1 MLHAIRLTRRW
12 LVLALLFTGLT
23 ANSVRA
29 TESLVTDQ
37 VPVTNWID
45 PQAIERLKAVAKRG
59 IQDSVILKPLWQVD
73 EASATELSDQERG
86 EVLNGLENL
95 IKERLNQQGAPT
107 LQLEIIVREV
117 WRPSRL
123 LNFLMFVLPI
133 PGSGPLLSTRGGIA
147 IETSLLDLQS
157 GAVVARFGCRKRG
170 DLSSLLGIFGRAE
183 DTHAALQYCTERLLD
198 ALVAGQMPSEVPRP
212 TNPDGTFSGG

>member
-1 MLHAIRLTRRW
+1 MLHAIRLSRRW
-12 LVLALLFTGLT
+12 LGLGLLLIGLI
-23 ANSVRA
+23 ANSVQA
-29 TESLVTDQ
+29 TEKLVTDQ
-37 VPVTNWID
+37 VQVINWID
-45 PQAIERLKAVAKRG
+45 PQAVERLRAVAKRG

-86 EVLNGLENL
+86 EVLSALENL

-123 LNFLMFVLPI
+123 FNFLMFVLPI

-170 DLSSLLGIFGRAE
+170 DLGSLVGIFGRSD
-183 DTHAALQYCTERLLD
+183 DTRTALQYCTERLLD
-198 ALVAGQMPSEVPRP
+198 ALMAGQMPVEVPP
-212 TNPDGTFSGG
+212 APNPDGTFSGG

>member
-1 MLHAIRLTRRW
+1 MLHAIRLIRRW
-12 LVLALLFTGLT
+12 LALGSLFLGLF
-23 ANSVRA
+23 ANSVQA
-29 TESLVTDQ
+29 AENLVADQ
-37 VPVTNWID
+37 APVTNWID

-86 EVLNGLENL
+86 EVLSALENL

-123 LNFLMFVLPI
+123 FNFLMFVLPI
-133 PGSGPLLSTRGGIA
+133 PGSGPLLSSRGGIA

-157 GAVVARFGCRKRG
+157 GAIIARFGCRKRG
-170 DLSSLLGIFGRAE
+170 DLGSLLGIFGRSE
-183 DTHAALQYCTERLLD
+183 DTHTALQYCTERLLE
-198 ALVAGQMPSEVPRP
+198 ALMAGQMPLEVPPP